1 MRTTLKSRKQALAE
15 DAKQKAIDVRMDGGL
30 DLKSP
35 ICIYALCDRLGVRV
49 RFVDISMEG
58 LYLQDV
64 EPKILISALRPLTR
78 RTFTCGHELGHH
90 VFGHGST
97 IDELIEDSGK
107 EKVFQPEE
115 FLADSFAGFL
125 LMPIIG
131 IRKAFASRGWRVES
145 ATPEQFFT
153 VSCCFGVGYETLIT
167 HMTYSLK
174 MITPLKAGVL
184 LKTKP
189 KTIREQVLG
198 HPTPYP
204 LIIAD
209 TQWEMPTIDAEV
221 GSLILL
227 PNGAE
232 TTNDT
237 ITFQNEHSKGRLF
250 TANRPGIVR
259 VYCPNTEWAVF
270 VRVSP
275 YQFVGLSQ
283 YRHLEEVGDE

>member
-1 MRTTLKSRKQALAE
+1 VRSTLKSQKQVLAE
-15 DAKQKAIDVRMDGGL
+15 EAKQKAIDARMDANL

-58 LYLQDV
+58 LYLQDTK
-64 EPKILISALRPLTR
+64 PQILISALRPIAR

-90 VFGHGST
+90 MFGHGST
-97 IDELIEDSGK
+97 IDALIEDS
-107 EKVFQPEE
+107 EREQVFRPEE

-131 IRKAFASRGWRVES
+131 IRKAFASRGWNAEL

-153 VSCCFGVGYETLIT
+153 VACCFGVGYETLIT
-167 HMTYSLK
+167 HMAYSLK
-174 MITPLKAGVL
+174 MITPSRASIL

-189 KTIREQVLG
+189 KAIREKVLG
-198 HPTPYP
+198 RPTSHP

-209 TQWEMPTIDAEV
+209 MQWMMPTIDAEV
-221 GSLILL
+221 GNELLL
-227 PNGAE
+227 PPGAKSA
-232 TTNDT
+232 NQT
-237 ITFQNEHSKGRLF
+237 IVLQGEHPQGSLF
-250 TANRPGIVR
+250 TAKRPGIVR
-259 VYCPNTEWAVF
+259 VHCPGTAWAVF

-275 YQFVGLSQ
+275 YQFAGLSQ
-283 YRHLEEVGDE
+283 YRHFEEVEDE

>member
-1 MRTTLKSRKQALAE
+1 VRSTLNIQKQGLAE
-15 DAKQKAIDVRMDGGL
+15 QAKQKAINTRVAAGL

-35 ICIYALCDRLGVRV
+35 ICVYALCDRLGLTV

-58 LYLQDV
+58 LYLQNV
-64 EPKILISALRPLTR
+64 EPKILLSALRPLTR
-78 RTFTCGHELGHH
+78 RVFTCGHELGHH

-97 IDELIEDSGK
+97 LDNLIENS
-107 EKVFQPEE
+107 ERENCLQPEE

-131 IRKAFASRGWRVES
+131 IRKAFASRGWSAES

-153 VSCCFGVGYETLIT
+153 VACCFGVGYETLIT

-174 MITPLKAGVL
+174 MVTALKANAL
-184 LKTKP
+184 LRIKP

-198 HPTPYP
+198 YSTLHP

-209 TQWEMPTIDAEV
+209 PKWEMPTIDAEV
-221 GSLILL
+221 GSSLLL
-227 PNGAE
+227 PAGTEAS
-232 TTNDT
+232 NDA
-237 ITFQNEHSKGRLF
+237 ILYKNDYQKGRVF
-250 TANRPGIVR
+250 IANRPGIVR
-259 VYCPNTEWAVF
+259 VYCQDKDWAVF
-270 VRVSP
+270 VRVSA

-283 YRHLEEVGDE
+283 YRHFEEDGDE